1 MLQGVA
7 VVGFDYHWLL
17 EECSVVL
24 QAQAKAG
31 KPDHGYMAGALAGM
45 SSALAHC
52 KVATA
57 SLATLVKTTSTPHMN
72 TSVAQ

>member
-17 EECSVVL
+17 EECTVVL

-31 KPDHGYMAGALAGM
+31 KPDHGYMAGAVAGM

-57 SLATLVKTTSTPHMN
+57 TFTTLARTTLKTYMST
-72 TSVAQ
+72 TVT